1 MGDRSCKTVFCGDQS
16 RDVQANFWQPR
27 SAPIS
32 PKRPAM
38 KMATLPGSAEDTTSF
53 EFGPSGRGSLPIMQW
68 SGTVEMDFLS
78 QPAAV
83 HEMCLPLEA
92 GFTWWLRFSHFVS
105 STI

>member
-68 SGTVEMDFLS
+68 SEKVI
-78 QPAAV
+78 AV
-83 HEMCLPLEA
+83 WMKHLIRPLNSR
-92 GFTWWLRFSHFVS
+92 L
-105 STI
+105 